1 MIGHILKIVLS
12 KVALLF
18 IVSIVAHAV
27 VYLAP
32 GEPSEVDPT
41 NPRMKPED
49 VALIRAAFH
58 LDEPM
63 HVQYAYWM
71 RDLLSGKLASFKDG
85 QPVLA
90 KIGHRFMNSLPLFL
104 CAAAITWTLSF
115 PAGLHSALRRG
126 GVFDRASTIAA
137 WAFIAIPGYVFAYLL
152 LLLTVDVFQI
162 PVLGRRT
169 FGLEDAGLGLR
180 AMDRVWHLALPA
192 IVSAT
197 AGIAM
202 LSRYV
207 RSQTVEVM
215 SEDFVRTAHAK
226 GLPRHVVAYRHILR
240 NTLLPAV
247 TMFGLLLPGLI
258 GGSVIFEQ
266 VFAWPGLGRLGYEAI
281 LSRDYPVILTL
292 NLFVAALTLAGTSLA
307 DALYAV
313 ADPRIRDA

>member
-1 MIGHILKIVLS
+1 MLRHITKILLAKIVL
-12 KVALLF
+12 L
-18 IVSIVAHAV
+18 IVVSVVAHAV

-58 LDEPM
+58 LDEPV

-71 RDLLSGKLASFKDG
+71 RDLASGELTSFKDG

-90 KIGHRFMNSLPLFL
+90 KIGQRFMNSLPLFL
-104 CAAAITWTLSF
+104 CAALITWTLSF
-115 PAGLHSALRRG
+115 PAGLHAALRRG
-126 GVFDRASTIAA
+126 GVFDRASTVAA
-137 WAFIAIPGYVFAYLL
+137 WAFIAVPGYVFAYLL
-152 LLLTVDVFQI
+152 LLVTVDVFQI

-169 FGLEDAGLGLR
+169 FGLDETSLGLR
-180 AMDRVWHLALPA
+180 AMDRLWHLALPA
-192 IVSAT
+192 IVSAI
-197 AGIAM
+197 AGIAV

-226 GLPRHVVAYRHILR
+226 GLPRHLVAYRHVLR

-281 LSRDYPVILTL
+281 LNRDYPVILTL
-292 NLFVAALTLAGTSLA
+292 NLFVAALTLAGTTLA
-307 DALYAV
+307 DTLYAV
-313 ADPRIRDA
+313 ADPRVRTA